1 MAVRWSR
8 SQLPDATDLALVF
21 KALSNPTR
29 VRILQWL
36 KDPDK
41 FPPQA
46 RTAEE
51 VGVCLKHIQARAE
64 VSQSTASQYM
74 AALQSAGLVTS
85 HRIGQWTHYR
95 RNEEAIAALGRKL
108 TVEV

>member
-1 MAVRWSR
+1 MEEN
-8 SQLPDATDLALVF
+8 PDSTGLALVF

-36 KDPDK
+36 KDPGD
-41 FPPQA
+41 FPPQLEP
-46 RTAEE
+46 AEE

-85 HRIGQWTHYR
+85 RRIGQWTHYQ
-95 RNEEAIAALGRKL
+95 RNEEVIARLAEQIRTEL
-108 TVEV
+108 